1 MLAELRR
8 HRPQPGE
15 VERAVA
21 RDPEHLLV
29 ERGAQAVGVGLQL
42 AFAELQ
48 RDRFVEQGVELAVQA
63 LEQLR
68 ARGEERDQRLAH
80 RRVGLARGRLGEQ
93 AVGKGGGAGELFAL
107 LVDLE
112 LVEADVGD
120 LFGQVAVDRRLRQR
134 ALLLEQDARQQQA
147 ALQHVDLLV
156 DDAVAAVERVE
167 LLADGEVA
175 LGELVELVGGAQQVF
190 GELLVG
196 GGLARQQAA
205 GGACGAGVS
214 GQGLDGLR
222 GLGAAALVDG
232 GLQGLHLGFEAG
244 DFERGEILARLAE
257 VEQRAVGGQFR
268 AAQGHLGVERVP
280 FRGQRIAAFGAQRAA
295 VASGL
300 AAAAERDLDRR
311 HARLAGA
318 DLALRAL
325 GAGAGVDEQ
334 GVGLVQAAAPVGEG
348 GVAFR
353 EAAFELRVRGGGV
366 DHRHRVGLRLQ
377 CGEQLACGAGVLRG
391 GGDAGLQGL
400 ALCAQVCGGRQA
412 GEGLLE
418 RLLGGAL
425 VGFGQLALG
434 QRSEPAAQFVGDGCG
449 GRLRGG
455 VQRQQGQQ
463 QQDDEAEQMHGT
475 EGSGGRRATT
485 GNGCCG

>member
-1 MLAELRR
+1 M
-8 HRPQPGE
+8 
-15 VERAVA
+15 
-21 RDPEHLLV
+21 
-29 ERGAQAVGVGLQL
+29 
-42 AFAELQ
+42 
-48 RDRFVEQGVELAVQA
+48 
-63 LEQLR
+63 
-68 ARGEERDQRLAH
+68 
-80 RRVGLARGRLGEQ
+80 
-93 AVGKGGGAGELFAL
+93 
-107 LVDLE
+107 
-112 LVEADVGD
+112 
-120 LFGQVAVDRRLRQR
+120 RQR

-156 DDAVAAVERVE
+156 DDGVAAVERVE

-222 GLGAAALVDG
+222 GLGAAALVDR
-232 GLQGLHLGFEAG
+232 GLQGLHLGFEAS
-244 DFERGEILARLAE
+244 DLERGEVLARLAE

-268 AAQGHLGVERVP
+268 TAQGHLGVERVP
-280 FRGQRIAAFGAQRAA
+280 FRGERIAALRGQRAA
-295 VASGL
+295 VAPGF
-300 AAAAERDLDRR
+300 AACAECDLDRR

-325 GAGAGVDEQ
+325 GPGAGVDEQ

-353 EAAFELRVRGGGV
+353 EEAFELRVRGGGV
-366 DHRHRVGLRLQ
+366 DHRHRVGLCLE
-377 CGEQLACGAGVLRG
+377 CGELRARCAGFLWG
-391 GGDAGLQGL
+391 GGDAGLQRL
-400 ALCAQVCGGRQA
+400 ALRAQDFGRRQA
-412 GEGLLE
+412 GDGLLE

-425 VGFGQLALG
+425 VCFGQLALG
-434 QRSEPAAQFVGDGCG
+434 QCSEPAAQVIGGGCG

-463 QQDDEAEQMHGT
+463 QQEEEAEQVHGT
-475 EGSGGRRATT
+475 EGFGGRGGHDSQRALRARREC
-485 GNGCCG
+485 NAHDRDRSPARS